1 MIPEF
6 RRSQRQKTK
15 RTLHGSWAMTLIERR
30 YRAAL
35 ADAESSLASSVSE
48 SSVYPVLFWWK
59 GLR

>member
-1 MIPEF
+1 
-6 RRSQRQKTK
+6 
-15 RTLHGSWAMTLIERR
+15 MTLIERR